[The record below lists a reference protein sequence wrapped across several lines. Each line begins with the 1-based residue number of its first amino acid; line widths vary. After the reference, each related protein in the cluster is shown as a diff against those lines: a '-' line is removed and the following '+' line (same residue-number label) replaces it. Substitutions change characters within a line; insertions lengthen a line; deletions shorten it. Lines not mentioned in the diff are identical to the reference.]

1 MIHPFIESVVIVLCM
16 DRNEGKLLMNNQSSS
31 PSPCHPV
38 FKRVSLRKEQPVKS
52 YALALFSFVVW
63 LCVAIP
69 SSGEVMLQWFET
81 EWDEMYRRLPEVA
94 EIGYDYLWVPSP
106 CKAPTGTGTK
116 WGNVG
121 YNLYDRFDL
130 GDIPQRGS
138 LATRYGTR
146 GSMRNMVDKAHQC
159 DIKIIPDI
167 IMNHNGNGPDFR
179 EYPGMVT
186 EDFHVQW
193 ESNHVPGLNYKRGPR
208 MNQWHHGEGYGGTL
222 WQELVSLIDIRTEDH
237 PSRTEQQ
244 ATRFTGGN
252 NTPGWDLVGSRPSFL
267 RHPGQYDKYPCYPAG
282 YGNEKASEMLYRW
295 IAWLGNEMDYD
306 GLRLDAGK
314 HVEWEFFGSYGW
326 GFLHEAQHGYNLRRN
341 YSDDPADEADE
352 LFTNYLAERDDA
364 LIFAEILSP
373 WSEIEY
379 WSAGRTRNPM
389 RFLDYAIK
397 KTADSAL
404 SGSIGNFHGYGKDF
418 GPENGITY
426 IWGHDEGPASKVDLG
441 YAYILTHIGFPMVYF
456 TGKNITW
463 ADHNVRTWMRPG
475 YDSRAL
481 ADDGGEIENLVWI
494 HQQFVRGGERDLWHD
509 DDYLALERVD
519 DSASSNKGLL
529 ISAMNDSGWDLQ
541 KDLYTS
547 FAEDMIL
554 HDYTGHFVEDW
565 GHGVG
570 NIRVEA
576 DGKATVKVPGNS
588 GQGWVCFAPLIPEE
602 LSIEFLEGGTTPA
615 PTMDW
620 EVPRGE
626 NGSAYVKQIPRI
638 TDTNLTVKFTF
649 TPPSGGSVSS
659 CMLKWGQGRNLTTND
674 YDAGRGVVSG
684 LYEKMQVVSVTEQ
697 HLPITITAD
706 NIPEGLNVVKC
717 RAFVDR
723 SGTEPA
729 LFSTE
734 TKVVYIDRRGP
745 EVDVVHPAQ
754 SATLY
759 GDAVMDIANPDYTA
773 FGMTVALD
781 GNAPTTAHKIMPGT
795 WKYALRDLSTGTH
808 TALVSTTEATYG
820 TGDTR
825 PLINTST
832 YTRVFNVISNANVI
846 GISHGHGHQQEL
858 PFFSTTVTAPGSP
871 DLVRLYWDGYE
882 LPFNGGGL
890 TNIFNG
896 AVIYRYDSIPLG
908 NELWGNFCNGQ
919 HFFEAIRVDGG
930 VTNRSVKR
938 VNFNLYGINA
948 IDSDGDSIPD
958 NVEMP
963 FIDSDGAPG
972 ADAPWPGDDNKDFVP
987 NYGENW
993 TRLNPYNHSTF
1004 YSGVWD
1010 DAQDFDGDGYSNGEE
1025 VMHGYYEGNIHAY
1038 DIYDAVSTPTGT
1050 LTVASTAVGV
1060 PDPAQRGETLLITYT
1075 PNEGPLS
1082 NAVPVH
1088 VHIGHSARSNPEWQ
1102 NVTNYLM
1109 AGSAGG
1115 PWTTSYMVPSNA
1127 TSVDFVFRNAA
1138 GDLWDNNNANDWR
1151 IDVQS
1156 DTNRYWTMDGAVDSE
1171 DYKVWDSDMHIWAA
1185 HKGENLYVATWG
1197 TQDAPGDDTKSDHF
1211 VYVTDE
1217 LGTASGLAP
1226 DWNKSGSIFVDTS
1239 SKPYLA
1245 GESESGWSAWHNVV
1259 NGSSADSPAGV
1270 LEGEINLI
1278 DAFGSVP
1285 DHLYVCAV
1293 AHETYNDDD
1302 GELTSQGPHTWNND
1316 GNIDIMEMLRVPL
1329 ASIRDSDT
1337 DGHFDGGSPQMWT
1350 TVGGDT
1356 SDANYGLRRFFINEL
1371 AGDTAEITIDIEPNV
1386 GAGNT
1391 LSHVELFS
1399 NINRRDFA
1407 VMYEDRE
1414 AIDTTSATNYY
1425 RAYSMTEVSAGRF
1438 SKTLTIRKCGAY
1450 RINARYRVNGGGYVY
1465 YTDSGLRR
1473 DCAVVVSPT
1482 KALQLTMYEVNPMF
1496 VEATNDNFY
1505 GRSTFKDLV
1514 MVNTNKPDSVS
1525 TNHFTDLGI
1534 NMIWLQPI
1542 HPIGYEGRET
1552 DQLTGLPYDPG
1563 SPYAVYDYWQV
1574 NSVLGDP
1581 STPTNA
1587 MAEFVGFVQ
1596 AMDDSG
1602 VGVMLD
1608 GTFNHSAWDC
1618 QIGQMGVEMGITT
1631 NPTEK
1636 IRAVRPQWYS
1646 RKDHYGEQATH
1657 YEHGGAHDLAVAPDR
1672 FDFGKWAD
1680 AADFHFGTYDTLVQ
1694 NAPADTNN
1702 WWPSPWARRFL
1713 LEEDRFDGHNSHTRE
1728 LWDYFT
1734 AYPIYW
1740 LEKTGHPAGTPP
1752 EQSHKGIDGL
1762 RCDFAQGLPSHFWE
1776 YCINTTR
1783 SVKWDFLFMAESLDG
1798 YNEVAGSKRHGVGYR
1813 SSRHFDILNEN
1824 LVFYWRNNFFN
1835 YFDRPN
1841 AVPETYPTQQAIDAR
1856 RVAYDNSPLLLNL
1869 TSHDEVYPAHDP
1881 YRVFYAYC
1889 ELAAI
1894 DGVPMVFY
1902 GQEAGAQN
1910 DHNIDPW
1917 IADDAHNFEH
1927 YEENFGKSIPNF
1939 KRYNHMS
1946 NIWTNRDTTLET
1958 LYGRVNAARL
1968 SSPALISQEQFFLSD
1983 MGGDYDPAIFAV
1995 AKYEEAGVSAAT
2007 QDLVFA
2013 VVNNNYWDP
2022 AHGQPG
2028 ANGTNVSATFN
2039 VNTNYAGK
2047 NWFGI
2052 DSTHEYNIVN
2062 LLSETPQAELWG
2074 TNKTGANLLTMG
2086 LDVSLHEDPLTGQH
2100 AQYLKLVDKSDS
2112 GPGDNDNDGLND
2124 WQDPDDDNDGLPDGW
2139 EVAHGLSPTN
2149 AAGIHGALGDKDGDG
2164 MSNRDELAAG
2174 TNPDDADDKLAVRI
2188 RNSSGTMQAEWG
2200 AKLDKDY
2207 WLLYTD
2213 NLMPPMWMPL
2223 SDRKT
2228 ALTTNQTVIDY
2239 GADSETTRFY
2249 RVVVE

>member
-1 MIHPFIESVVIVLCM
+1 
-16 DRNEGKLLMNNQSSS
+16 
-31 PSPCHPV
+31 
-38 FKRVSLRKEQPVKS
+38 
-52 YALALFSFVVW
+52 
-63 LCVAIP
+63 
-69 SSGEVMLQWFET
+69 
-81 EWDEMYRRLPEVA
+81 
-94 EIGYDYLWVPSP
+94 
-106 CKAPTGTGTK
+106 
-116 WGNVG
+116 
-121 YNLYDRFDL
+121 
-130 GDIPQRGS
+130 
-138 LATRYGTR
+138 
-146 GSMRNMVDKAHQC
+146 
-159 DIKIIPDI
+159 
-167 IMNHNGNGPDFR
+167 
-179 EYPGMVT
+179 
-186 EDFHVQW
+186 
-193 ESNHVPGLNYKRGPR
+193 
-208 MNQWHHGEGYGGTL
+208 
-222 WQELVSLIDIRTEDH
+222 
-237 PSRTEQQ
+237 
-244 ATRFTGGN
+244 
-252 NTPGWDLVGSRPSFL
+252 
-267 RHPGQYDKYPCYPAG
+267 
-282 YGNEKASEMLYRW
+282 
-295 IAWLGNEMDYD
+295 
-306 GLRLDAGK
+306 
-314 HVEWEFFGSYGW
+314 
-326 GFLHEAQHGYNLRRN
+326 
-341 YSDDPADEADE
+341 
-352 LFTNYLAERDDA
+352 
-364 LIFAEILSP
+364 
-373 WSEIEY
+373 
-379 WSAGRTRNPM
+379 
-389 RFLDYAIK
+389 
-397 KTADSAL
+397 
-404 SGSIGNFHGYGKDF
+404 
-418 GPENGITY
+418 
-426 IWGHDEGPASKVDLG
+426 
-441 YAYILTHIGFPMVYF
+441 
-456 TGKNITW
+456 
-463 ADHNVRTWMRPG
+463 
-475 YDSRAL
+475 
-481 ADDGGEIENLVWI
+481 
-494 HQQFVRGGERDLWHD
+494 
-509 DDYLALERVD
+509 
-519 DSASSNKGLL
+519 
-529 ISAMNDSGWDLQ
+529 
-541 KDLYTS
+541 
-547 FAEDMIL
+547 
-554 HDYTGHFVEDW
+554 
-565 GHGVG
+565 
-570 NIRVEA
+570 
-576 DGKATVKVPGNS
+576 
-588 GQGWVCFAPLIPEE
+588 
-602 LSIEFLEGGTTPA
+602 
-615 PTMDW
+615 
-620 EVPRGE
+620 
-626 NGSAYVKQIPRI
+626 
-638 TDTNLTVKFTF
+638 
-649 TPPSGGSVSS
+649 
-659 CMLKWGQGRNLTTND
+659 
-674 YDAGRGVVSG
+674 
-684 LYEKMQVVSVTEQ
+684 
-697 HLPITITAD
+697 
-706 NIPEGLNVVKC
+706 
-717 RAFVDR
+717 
-723 SGTEPA
+723 
-729 LFSTE
+729 
-734 TKVVYIDRRGP
+734 
-745 EVDVVHPAQ
+745 
-754 SATLY
+754 
-759 GDAVMDIANPDYTA
+759 
-773 FGMTVALD
+773 
-781 GNAPTTAHKIMPGT
+781 
-795 WKYALRDLSTGTH
+795 
-808 TALVSTTEATYG
+808 
-820 TGDTR
+820 
-825 PLINTST
+825 
-832 YTRVFNVISNANVI
+832 
-846 GISHGHGHQQEL
+846 
-858 PFFSTTVTAPGSP
+858 
-871 DLVRLYWDGYE
+871 
-882 LPFNGGGL
+882 
-890 TNIFNG
+890 
-896 AVIYRYDSIPLG
+896 
-908 NELWGNFCNGQ
+908 
-919 HFFEAIRVDGG
+919 
-930 VTNRSVKR
+930 
-938 VNFNLYGINA
+938 
-948 IDSDGDSIPD
+948 
-958 NVEMP
+958 
-963 FIDSDGAPG
+963 
-972 ADAPWPGDDNKDFVP
+972 
-987 NYGENW
+987 
-993 TRLNPYNHSTF
+993 
-1004 YSGVWD
+1004 
-1010 DAQDFDGDGYSNGEE
+1010 
-1025 VMHGYYEGNIHAY
+1025 
-1038 DIYDAVSTPTGT
+1038 
-1050 LTVASTAVGV
+1050 
-1060 PDPAQRGETLLITYT
+1060 
-1075 PNEGPLS
+1075 
-1082 NAVPVH
+1082 
-1088 VHIGHSARSNPEWQ
+1088 
-1102 NVTNYLM
+1102 M